1 MDMWRLPLRAL
12 IVHFEAPPLS
22 PLPTS
27 FFVMKPALQKFES
40 TQHKGVF
47 FWAEMMDGT
56 FWGVVSG
63 GPGIIT
69 SEAFD
74 DWFPNQSD
82 AVDIARKL
90 ANGEL

>member
-1 MDMWRLPLRAL
+1 
-12 IVHFEAPPLS
+12 
-22 PLPTS
+22 
-27 FFVMKPALQKFES
+27 
-40 TQHKGVF
+40 
-47 FWAEMMDGT
+47 MMDGT